1 MLLLVIGLS
10 AMAQQ
15 KIQLRSAD
23 KAECVSSDMTS
34 LKASF
39 TFSTIE
45 AEDYKSDRGTFS
57 WLSLPNTVLGGN
69 VGEPQLPVI
78 NELIAVPFGATPR
91 IEITSYST
99 TDYSLAEYGMK
110 TLVPRQLPVRKNQ
123 NLEDVPFVMNEA
135 AYQTRGLRSEP
146 QAVVNVD
153 GTMRGV
159 RLGNMT
165 IDPVSYDPVNN
176 IIRVFNDIEVTV
188 HFDGAD
194 VETTE
199 DMLMKTFSP
208 AFEPVYSQLFNNST
222 IRSAYTD
229 HPDLYNTPV
238 RILVIC
244 YSGFR
249 GNEALNNWLQ
259 WKLQKGYAVDI
270 YYTDETGGTT
280 ASAIASFIK
289 TKYNASVAAG
299 NAYTYLIVIGDTGQV
314 PQYMTKNIDSD
325 IGNCASDLGYASVNF
340 SSSTSNYFPD
350 MYYSRISVENTTHL
364 TNYINKVLTYEKY
377 EFPDG
382 GNYLNNVILVGGYD
396 ATWTSRV
403 AKPTINYA
411 TNYYFNSSNTT
422 YGGFENGNI
431 EATIS
436 TSSTAGYAGS
446 ATGTST
452 TMGNGVYTSINTG
465 VGFLNYTAHGDKQ
478 EWYQPKLT
486 AAQVANLTNTGKYF
500 FGVGNCCLTGNF
512 NNTTTTYSP
521 GSAIGTNACF
531 AETMIRVPNAGAI
544 AYVGCSPYSYWYE
557 DFYWAVG
564 AHSYSQGNYP
574 TTSAS
579 STGVYDAMFDDAN
592 WNSAS
597 ALLYLGNLAVQQA
610 VTNSNTNSSV
620 TDGNCNNSAHYY
632 FQFYHTFGDGSI
644 MPYVTKPEA
653 NTVTIPSTVTPGTSS
668 ITVNAVAG
676 SYVAVTDNS
685 SVIYGVGVANASG
698 VATVNFT
705 ENIPGS
711 GNLYV
716 VVTRQQY
723 QPYFGTIQIVG
734 GTQYTITVTQP
745 QHGTISAPAQ
755 AYANSTVTLTATPE
769 TGYCLSS
776 WIVKKGNTNITV
788 TDNQFTMPEGNVT
801 VTATFVQGLEVTL
814 ADVQHGTISAD
825 PLYALQGTTINLTA
839 TPAAGYEFG
848 SWVVYKTG
856 DPNTTVTVTG
866 NSFTMPN
873 YPVTVSAGF
882 VLGPTELTVNN
893 GTATNQYI
901 PMYGYYFDDY
911 TKSECIIPAS
921 ALTAMIGSTISAI
934 TFYPSSVA
942 TTNSTWTSTSQTV
955 FLKEVSSTT
964 LGGSFSGTSGA
975 TTVKQALLEMPTAGE
990 PYTITFDAPYTYN
1003 GGNLLIGVYNTDD
1016 GSYNKVEW
1024 YGTSNLTSG
1033 VSAYGSNSSSLSS
1046 VSYNAQSF
1054 LPKTTFTYMPS
1065 SSYIITATAN
1075 PTAGGSVN
1083 GVGSFEEGET
1093 CTLTATANTGYN
1105 FTNWTKNGNVVS
1117 TNATY
1122 TFTVTA
1128 SGAYVANFDAIPQY
1142 TVSIAPDD
1150 VEKGSVSFG
1159 SRSNRDDLVYDFED
1173 GTQGWTTLQGSTSTS
1188 PNNWHHNTTHVS
1200 YSSGTAH
1207 DWSSFGNNSSSGF
1220 MMSES
1225 YISATSSSGTAY
1237 GAVTPDNYLVSPQV
1251 RLGGNI
1257 SFYAGARNTSYCAEK
1272 FSVMV
1277 STTDNTNTAS
1287 FTTVGTWTLSLSEA
1301 GYTSTPYTVDLSAYS
1316 GMGYIAIRHWDCY
1329 DQWVLCIDDITITQP
1344 EVNDGSESATFYEG
1358 ESCTVVATPNTD
1370 YAFAEWT
1377 ENGTTA
1383 SSNASYSF
1391 TVTGDRYLVANFSQ
1405 TPPCY
1410 APTELAASD
1419 VDHQSTVLNWNGEA
1433 DSWKVAYKLSTA
1445 SQFTEVA
1452 VNTNSYTMTELLPE
1466 TSYTVKV
1473 ASICG
1478 DETVWCEPISFTTL
1492 PEPCNA
1498 PTDLAAS
1505 DVDHQ
1510 SAVLNWSG
1518 EADSWKVAYKL
1529 STASQFTEIAVNTNS
1544 YTMTELLPETSYTVK
1559 VASICGDET
1568 VWCEPISFT
1577 TLPVPC
1583 PAPTDVM
1590 VTNVSRNSA
1599 VVSWTEAGD
1608 ATSWVVAYRKDIAM
1622 NDPFTEVEVSEPT
1635 YTLSD
1640 LAEGTLYIIKVRPV
1654 CDDITDSWSDTE
1666 FTTESC
1672 YTISLN
1678 ADEPSM
1684 TENFDTYTQSVT
1696 TSTGVEPTCWV
1707 LVQEDVTMPDN
1718 KKPQIYCKSSFA
1730 HSGNYSLVLNY
1741 RGIYAMPLLSE
1752 DVTIQNV
1759 KLEMYL
1765 RQANAAY
1772 QLQVGVW
1779 DDELGTFS
1787 PVAVFNNETTGV
1799 EFVAC
1804 DFSGYTGNGRR
1815 IAFRNVLGGGA
1826 NYNYSYNYID
1836 DITLSLK
1843 GTEDC
1848 AITLPYNETF
1858 EGYTA
1863 ETGATGVEPDCWNL
1877 VQEDVAMTD
1886 ATVPQLFQKTTYAH
1900 SGNYSL
1906 RMYNRGIYAMPAL
1919 SSDVD
1924 LNEVK
1929 LEMYVRQPNK
1939 CYQLQI
1945 GVWDEQ
1951 TETFEPVALVNNS
1964 TTDITYFTCDFSG
1977 YEGNGHR
1984 IAFRNTLN
1992 GGANYNYSYNYIDDI
2007 SLSVIEPSI
2016 GCDGRISMLPYE
2028 ENFDSYTLVTTAST
2042 GVEPDCW
2049 ELVREDVELTDATRP
2064 QLYCKSS
2071 FAHSGNYSL
2080 KMSYRCVYAM
2090 PVLPTDVNLN
2100 DLNLSMYLRQANA
2113 AYRLE
2118 VGVWDDQTQTFEAV
2132 QLFNNS
2138 TTNVEPV
2145 SCDFSG
2151 YTGNGRRIAFRN
2163 VLADGAHYDYSYNYL
2178 DDITLSYTNN
2188 ARYAAN
2194 ENNFNSTGIGRL
2206 LESVTVYPNPT
2217 KDYVNV
2223 QCTMNDETLEVKGI
2237 EVIDM
2242 YGKVIYTVVGANNY
2256 SPLQTRINVSGL
2268 AAGMYFVRVTT
2279 DQGVVTKTFV
2289 KR

>member
-1 MLLLVIGLS
+1 MGLS

-15 KIQLRSAD
+15 RIQMRSAD

-39 TFSTIE
+39 SFSTIE

-57 WLSLPNTVLGGN
+57 WLSLPNTVLGGD

-78 NELIAVPFGATPR
+78 NQLIAVPFGATPR

-99 TDYSLAEYGMK
+99 TDYNLAEYGMK

-839 TPAAGYEFG
+839 TPAEGYEFD

-873 YPVTVSAGF
+873 YPVTVSATF
-882 VLGPTELTVNN
+882 KSEPLTVAD
-893 GTATNQYI
+893 GTGTNSEV
-901 PMYGYYFDDY
+901 PFYGLYADDNY
-911 TKSECIIPAS
+911 QHTQTIYPAS
-921 ALTAMIGSTISAI
+921 MLTNMQGCQITKLTYYLSSSVSKSFGST
-934 TFYPSSVA
+934 FQVRFG
-942 TTNSTWTSTSQTV
+942 STTSTAFS
-955 FLKEVSSTT
+955 
-964 LGGSFSGTSGA
+964 SGTVNYISITDAAVYSGTLSVDG
-975 TTVKQALLEMPTAGE
+975 TTVEFDFSDN
-990 PYTITFDAPYTYN
+990 PYLYS
-1003 GGNLLIGVYNTDD
+1003 GGNLVVDVRITAL
-1016 GSYNKVEW
+1016 GSGYQSMSF
-1024 YGTSNLTSG
+1024 YGESGSTYYSVKSRSTSSLPTTSG
-1033 VSAYGSNSSSLSS
+1033 TGA
-1046 VSYNAQSF
+1046 SF
-1054 LPKTTFTYMPS
+1054 MPKTTFTYMPAS
-1065 SSYIITATAN
+1065 NDPVAITVSAN
-1075 PTAGGSVN
+1075 PTNGGTVTGAGTYDPG
-1083 GVGSFEEGET
+1083 T
-1093 CTLTATANTGYN
+1093 TATLTATASEGYT
-1105 FTNWTKNGNVVS
+1105 FTNWTKNGVVMS

-1122 TFTVTA
+1122 SFTVSTA
-1128 SGAYVANFDAIPQY
+1128 ADYVANFTINSYNITATAVPAEGGTI
-1142 TVSIAPDD
+1142 TVGA
-1150 VEKGSVSFG
+1150 
-1159 SRSNRDDLVYDFED
+1159 RNRDDLVYDFEN
-1173 GTQGWTTLQGSTSTS
+1173 GWQNWTTFQGNTTS
-1188 PNNWHHNTTHVS
+1188 PNSWMHNTEYVGYTS
-1200 YSSGTAH
+1200 QGQINLSSA
-1207 DWSSFGNNSSSGF
+1207 GNNSSSGF
-1220 MMSES
+1220 MLSES
-1225 YISATSSSGTAY
+1225 YISATYSGGTPY
-1237 GAVTPDNYLVSPQV
+1237 GAVTPDNYLVSPQI
-1251 RLGGNI
+1251 RLGGSI
-1257 SFYAGARNTSYCAEK
+1257 TFYAAARMSNYPAEK
-1272 FSVMV
+1272 FSVLV
-1277 STTDNTNTAS
+1277 SESGNSSAS
-1287 FTTVGTWTLSLSEA
+1287 DFTHTLLTVTL
-1301 GYTSTPYTVDLSAYS
+1301 TSSTYNWNAYTVDLSDYS
-1316 GMGYIAIRHWDCY
+1316 GMGYVAIRHYDCY
-1329 DQWVLCIDDITITQP
+1329 DQHLLYIDDVTIVEGQDPST
-1344 EVNDGSESATFYEG
+1344 GSGNFNYG
-1358 ESCTVVATPNTD
+1358 ETCVVTATPLGD
-1370 YAFAEWT
+1370 YHFVNWT
-1377 ENGTTA
+1377 ENGNVVST
-1383 SSNASYSF
+1383 SASYTF
-1391 TVTGDRYLVANFSQ
+1391 TVTADRDLVANFALTTTQSVSLVQ
-1405 TPPCY
+1405 GWNWWTP
-1410 APTELAASD
+1410 T
-1419 VDHQSTVLNWNGEA
+1419 
-1433 DSWKVAYKLSTA
+1433 
-1445 SQFTEVA
+1445 
-1452 VNTNSYTMTELLPE
+1452 
-1466 TSYTVKV
+1466 
-1473 ASICG
+1473 
-1478 DETVWCEPISFTTL
+1478 
-1492 PEPCNA
+1492 
-1498 PTDLAAS
+1498 
-1505 DVDHQ
+1505 
-1510 SAVLNWSG
+1510 
-1518 EADSWKVAYKL
+1518 
-1529 STASQFTEIAVNTNS
+1529 
-1544 YTMTELLPETSYTVK
+1544 
-1559 VASICGDET
+1559 
-1568 VWCEPISFT
+1568 
-1577 TLPVPC
+1577 
-1583 PAPTDVM
+1583 
-1590 VTNVSRNSA
+1590 
-1599 VVSWTEAGD
+1599 
-1608 ATSWVVAYRKDIAM
+1608 
-1622 NDPFTEVEVSEPT
+1622 VEVSLGELEAGLGTHGIIIKTQTENVT
-1635 YTLSD
+1635 YEDDEWMGDEITLTPGQMYKIKVDADCSFTLSGIP
-1640 LAEGTLYIIKVRPV
+1640 ASG
-1654 CDDITDSWSDTE
+1654 
-1666 FTTESC
+1666 
-1672 YTISLN
+1672 
-1678 ADEPSM
+1678 
-1684 TENFDTYTQSVT
+1684 VT
-1696 TSTGVEPTCWV
+1696 
-1707 LVQEDVTMPDN
+1707 
-1718 KKPQIYCKSSFA
+1718 
-1730 HSGNYSLVLNY
+1730 
-1741 RGIYAMPLLSE
+1741 
-1752 DVTIQNV
+1752 VTINPGS
-1759 KLEMYL
+1759 
-1765 RQANAAY
+1765 N
-1772 QLQVGVW
+1772 W
-1779 DDELGTFS
+1779 F
-1787 PVAVFNNETTGV
+1787 
-1799 EFVAC
+1799 
-1804 DFSGYTGNGRR
+1804 GYTGLQAMSIADALNGFTPAEGDV
-1815 IAFRNVLGGGA
+1815 IKTGTA
-1826 NYNYSYNYID
+1826 N
-1836 DITLSLK
+1836 T
-1843 GTEDC
+1843 
-1848 AITLPYNETF
+1848 TF
-1858 EGYTA
+1858 EEGEWMGDFDNLQPGQGYIY
-1863 ETGATGVEPDCWNL
+1863 VSRD
-1877 VQEDVAMTD
+1877 
-1886 ATVPQLFQKTTYAH
+1886 TVQKTITFL
-1900 SGNYSL
+1900 GN
-1906 RMYNRGIYAMPAL
+1906 
-1919 SSDVD
+1919 
-1924 LNEVK
+1924 
-1929 LEMYVRQPNK
+1929 
-1939 CYQLQI
+1939 
-1945 GVWDEQ
+1945 
-1951 TETFEPVALVNNS
+1951 
-1964 TTDITYFTCDFSG
+1964 
-1977 YEGNGHR
+1977 
-1984 IAFRNTLN
+1984 
-1992 GGANYNYSYNYIDDI
+1992 
-2007 SLSVIEPSI
+2007 
-2016 GCDGRISMLPYE
+2016 
-2028 ENFDSYTLVTTAST
+2028 
-2042 GVEPDCW
+2042 
-2049 ELVREDVELTDATRP
+2049 
-2064 QLYCKSS
+2064 
-2071 FAHSGNYSL
+2071 
-2080 KMSYRCVYAM
+2080 
-2090 PVLPTDVNLN
+2090 
-2100 DLNLSMYLRQANA
+2100 
-2113 AYRLE
+2113 
-2118 VGVWDDQTQTFEAV
+2118 
-2132 QLFNNS
+2132 
-2138 TTNVEPV
+2138 
-2145 SCDFSG
+2145 
-2151 YTGNGRRIAFRN
+2151 
-2163 VLADGAHYDYSYNYL
+2163 
-2178 DDITLSYTNN
+2178 
-2188 ARYAAN
+2188 
-2194 ENNFNSTGIGRL
+2194 
-2206 LESVTVYPNPT
+2206 
-2217 KDYVNV
+2217 
-2223 QCTMNDETLEVKGI
+2223 
-2237 EVIDM
+2237 
-2242 YGKVIYTVVGANNY
+2242 
-2256 SPLQTRINVSGL
+2256 
-2268 AAGMYFVRVTT
+2268 
-2279 DQGVVTKTFV
+2279 
-2289 KR
+2289 